1 MRRTE
6 LLSLLAFLAT
16 LVSALVG
23 PALLAPRLLGRNM
36 TALELLAIGV
46 VLCGFALWRRL
57 RTVRSRRRRLDGM
70 RDSAL
75 W

>member
-6 LLSLLAFLAT
+6 LLSILTFLAT
-16 LVSALVG
+16 LASALVAS
-23 PALLAPRLLGRNM
+23 ALLAPRLLGRDS
-36 TALELLAIGV
+36 TAVELLAIGL

-57 RTVRSRRRRLDGM
+57 RTVRSRRRRLEGM